1 MPQKILL
8 GSQHSSGRGMRVVQ
22 MEDLGGG
29 GGNIQKEYIKHY
41 AFSTNHEKGLYDTFS
56 KKSYF
61 YIF

>member
-22 MEDLGGG
+22 MEDLGKKN
-29 GGNIQKEYIKHY
+29 NIQKEYIKHY
-41 AFSTNHEKGLYDTFS
+41 AFSTNHEKRLYDTFS